1 MQSQLIQHPGIQSL
15 VSEVRAALPTKEAA
29 HQINR
34 RPQTLRRWAC
44 LGDGPIKPVRINGRL
59 AWKVSDLRTLLE
71 VAV

>member
-1 MQSQLIQHPGIQSL
+1 MKNQSIQHTSIQSL

-29 HQINR
+29 QHLGR
-34 RPQTLRRWAC
+34 CPQTLRRWAC
-44 LGDGPIKPVRINGRL
+44 LGDGPIKPVRISGRL